1 MSLAESTATKPR
13 AAKSGSLKEKAYQ
26 ILRRKILTGEFKGG
40 VQVVEADLITHLQ
53 IGRTPIRESI
63 LRLEQEGLVRIV
75 PHKGIFVNEMSLKEI
90 KDLIQLRFCLELYAI
105 REAISY
111 ITDNDIKEMS
121 QIIDLQEQA
130 MQDCDTYKYM
140 NLDRRF
146 HQKIFEIIGNDRM
159 LRIMG
164 NLNDQLVA
172 CGIRGLRKQE
182 RLVQVITEHREVVQ
196 ALSKRDADAAFE
208 AVKLHLERVRGSL
221 TDL

>member
-1 MSLAESTATKPR
+1 MSLAENATTKPR
-13 AAKSGSLKEKAYQ
+13 AARSGSLKEKAYQ
-26 ILRRKILTGEFKGG
+26 ILRRMILTGEFKGG
-40 VQVVEADLITHLQ
+40 TQIVEADLITRLQ
-53 IGRTPIRESI
+53 IGRTPIRESL
-63 LRLEQEGLVRIV
+63 LRLEQEGLIRIV
-75 PHKGIFVNEMSLKEI
+75 PHKGIFINEMSLKEI
-90 KDLIQLRFCLELYAI
+90 KDLMQLRFCLELFAI
-105 REAISY
+105 REAICY
-111 ITDNDIKEMS
+111 ITDNDIVEMS

-130 MQDCDTYKYM
+130 MQDSDTYEYM

-182 RLVQVITEHREVVQ
+182 RLLQVITEHREVVR
-196 ALSKRDADAAFE
+196 ALSKRDAEAAFE
-208 AVKLHLERVRGSL
+208 ATKMHLERVRYSL

>member
-1 MSLAESTATKPR
+1 M
-13 AAKSGSLKEKAYQ
+13 
-26 ILRRKILTGEFKGG
+26 ILTGEFKGG
-40 VQVVEADLITHLQ
+40 TQIVEADLITRLQ
-53 IGRTPIRESI
+53 IGRTPIRESL
-63 LRLEQEGLVRIV
+63 LRLEQEGLIRIV
-75 PHKGIFVNEMSLKEI
+75 PHKGIFINEMSLKEI
-90 KDLIQLRFCLELYAI
+90 KDLMQLRFCLELFAI
-105 REAISY
+105 REAICY
-111 ITDNDIKEMS
+111 ITDKDIVEMS

-130 MQDCDTYKYM
+130 MQDSDTYEYM

-182 RLVQVITEHREVVQ
+182 RLLQVITEHREVVR
-196 ALSKRDADAAFE
+196 ALSKRDAEAAFE
-208 AVKLHLERVRGSL
+208 ATKMHLERVRYSL